1 MKPAI
6 ALAFAVLTFPAVI
19 AAQNSSPATP
29 DAAKSHPT
37 VGTTLIFNAG
47 TVQLFSCPVSM
58 QAKQGSGSGLVM
70 VRKSQSEHTEPTTP
84 KPGQRIHLI
93 LGKMPGADFTDP
105 EQIAGATVTVKGLSA
120 RDHLDLTLDSS
131 GNAPSDLHRTM
142 SVAFSIENDGSVT
155 ADLNLPGFT
164 AVNSIKLDSVN
175 LKDGSTWTLA
185 DVKTCV
191 VTPDRM
197 MLVANQ

>member
-1 MKPAI
+1 MKPV
-6 ALAFAVLTFPAVI
+6 LVLSFAVMTFPAVI
-19 AAQNSSPATP
+19 AAQNASP
-29 DAAKSHPT
+29 DAAQSHPP
-37 VGTTLIFNAG
+37 VVTTFVFNGG

-70 VRKSQSEHTEPTTP
+70 VRKNDSKSTEPTTP
-84 KPGQRIHLI
+84 TKPGQRIHLI
-93 LGKMPGADFTDP
+93 LGRMPGAHFTDP

-142 SVAFSIENDGSVT
+142 NVAFSIENDGSVT

-164 AVNSIKLDSVN
+164 AVNSIKLDSVD

-185 DVKTCV
+185 DLKACI